1 MVKNREDKSVQKA
14 CTKRFLYQKLDG
26 LMTALLMQ
34 HSIYA
39 LYSIPGLQNTLL
51 GYSLI
56 YEIMRKEF
64 IQIPHNGDNHWVT
77 VSTVGLQSS
86 HISINDSLHSPLS
99 NFTKCYIV
107 HR

>member
-39 LYSIPGLQNTLL
+39 LQYSWAAKYLIGLQ
-51 GYSLI
+51 
-56 YEIMRKEF
+56 F
-64 IQIPHNGDNHWVT
+64 DV
-77 VSTVGLQSS
+77 
-86 HISINDSLHSPLS
+86 
-99 NFTKCYIV
+99 
-107 HR
+107 